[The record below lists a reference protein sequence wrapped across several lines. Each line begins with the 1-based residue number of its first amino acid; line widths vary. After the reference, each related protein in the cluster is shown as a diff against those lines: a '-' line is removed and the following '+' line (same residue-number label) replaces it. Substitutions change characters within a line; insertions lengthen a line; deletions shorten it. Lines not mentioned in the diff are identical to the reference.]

1 MSSVYKMENEIYMTN
16 LVMEE
21 TKIDRARQM
30 IQDMGQCPRS
40 ADEAYSMGVK
50 IQGFIGGIMAENFS
64 GVGSR
69 EEREAVKRQLAIKNR
84 IRQLAEF
91 NLNQLLDYFYNNG
104 GPVIEPPVSEYT
116 AKEIQ
121 PFFNRIAVNALTQMM
136 EAAEQYQ
143 GDLQE
148 AVMSITDIIVSM
160 YEAMSKLYPEA
171 NEVKTAFAE
180 MRELH
185 QN

>member
-1 MSSVYKMENEIYMTN
+1 MSSVYKIEKEFYKAN
-16 LVMEE
+16 LAMEE
-21 TKIDRARQM
+21 ANIDRARQM
-30 IQDMGQCPRS
+30 IQDIGQCPRS

-50 IQGFIGGIMAENFS
+50 MQGFIGGIMAENIS
-64 GVGSR
+64 EAGSR

-84 IRQLAEF
+84 IRQLADF

-121 PFFNRIAVNALTQMM
+121 PFFNRIAMNALIQMM

-143 GDLQE
+143 GNLQE
-148 AVMSITDIIVSM
+148 TVTNITDSVVSM
-160 YEAMSKLYPEA
+160 YEAMGKLYPET

-185 QN
+185 KN